1 MKIARSSCSSGPPS
15 QGKGS
20 RKKKLEKALAV
31 DAGFPERDDAK
42 ALLEKIGNSG

>member
-1 MKIARSSCSSGPPS
+1 MLVHHVVAVPHLRVRARV
-15 QGKGS
+15 
-20 RKKKLEKALAV
+20 KKKLEKALAV